1 MSGVALSLGLLG
13 SMTALTLGAAVVGE
27 VLVEQVRLQSSAD
40 QIALLAEDSQR
51 GLVTGFPCE
60 LALRTADRFGV
71 QLDTCRILNSE
82 AWIALSTVR
91 MGIVINARAHAGS

>member
-1 MSGVALSLGLLG
+1 MSGVALNLGLLG
-13 SMTALTLGAAVVGE
+13 SITALTFGAAVVGE
-27 VLVEQVRLQSSAD
+27 VLVEQVRLQAAVD
-40 QIALLAEDSQR
+40 QIALLAEDAQR

-60 LALRTADRFGV
+60 LALRESERFGAE
-71 QLDTCRILNSE
+71 LDTCRILNSE

>member
-82 AWIALSTVR
+82 AWIVLVSERPGV
-91 MGIVINARAHAGS
+91 IVTARSHATS